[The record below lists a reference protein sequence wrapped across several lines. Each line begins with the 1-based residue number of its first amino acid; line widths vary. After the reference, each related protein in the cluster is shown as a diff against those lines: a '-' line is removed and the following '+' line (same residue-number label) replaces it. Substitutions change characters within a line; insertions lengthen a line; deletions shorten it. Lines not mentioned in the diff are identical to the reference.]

1 MVASWPI
8 LTRRRSRDETLPAP
22 LAVAADTAPVRAG
35 TLCPACPF
43 SVRYRTQDGREYECH
58 AESFTESA
66 VLAETMAE
74 AGIQVTSWGDRNGA
88 PGAISAQSL
97 H

>member
-1 MVASWPI
+1 MKRFLRRWLWQPI
-8 LTRRRSRDETLPAP
+8 RHRYAPAP
-22 LAVAADTAPVRAG
+22 YA
-35 TLCPACPF
+35 PACPF

-58 AESFTESA
+58 AETFTETA

-88 PGAISAQSL
+88 PGAISAQGL

>member
-1 MVASWPI
+1 MKHFFKRWLIQPLRHRYA
-8 LTRRRSRDETLPAP
+8 PAP
-22 LAVAADTAPVRAG
+22 YA
-35 TLCPACPF
+35 PACPF

-58 AESFTESA
+58 AETFTES
-66 VLAETMAE
+66 VILAETMTE

-88 PGAISAQSL
+88 PGVLCASKL